1 MLSLL
6 VFYLY
11 YYWVSP
17 FKHKMDETINK
28 PALEFLSKVN
38 KVHKLQN
45 IKYLCI
51 KPKSKIGGL
60 KVRNN

>member
-1 MLSLL
+1 
-6 VFYLY
+6 
-11 YYWVSP
+11 
-17 FKHKMDETINK
+17 MDETINK